1 MQPDPPR
8 PGHSKKETLMK
19 FRSIAATAVIAA
31 AALSVTAVTANTASA
46 QPDSASNSSVITDL
60 ASGIHYNASL
70 VDHSVVISTDAGSLA
85 AKDNQ
90 FQIIDGSGK
99 AVASLPLSFVRGGL
113 SYPIA
118 AQINGNTATLTPN
131 TDPSAA
137 TPVASDAPVVKDI
150 DATAN
155 PNFNQALSNLTNEV
169 AVGVAVGSLIGTA
182 IGAGIGCVLG
192 GAVVGAGATA
202 ATIGTLTIPGAIGG
216 CLVTGAAM
224 GAIGAVAGTIFVG
237 GPVAAVALFQF
248 ASELANPPAPAA

>member
-1 MQPDPPR
+1 
-8 PGHSKKETLMK
+8 MK
-19 FRSIAATAVIAA
+19 FRSLTATAVISA
-31 AALSVTAVTANTASA
+31 AALSITSLTTNVASA
-46 QPDSASNSSVITDL
+46 QPDSSNSSVTTDL
-60 ASGIHYNASL
+60 VPGIHYSASL

-85 AKDNQ
+85 AKDDQ
-90 FQIIDGSGK
+90 FQIIDAAGK
-99 AVASLPLSFVRGGL
+99 AVASLPLSYQRAGL
-113 SYPIA
+113 SFPIA
-118 AQINGNTATLTPN
+118 AEIHGNTATLTPN
-131 TDPSAA
+131 TDPAAA
-137 TPVASDAPVVKDI
+137 TPVPAETPVLEDI

-182 IGAGIGCVLG
+182 IGAGIGCIAG
-192 GAVVGAGATA
+192 GALVGAGATA

-248 ASELANPPAPAA
+248 ANELANPPAPAPAA